1 MDNKSTVMQI
11 ISKMCL
17 SSAYSQQD
25 ISGLQDHEFQTR
37 FPEAPAFLFQVRL
50 GDEKLE
56 VLSSNINEKT
66 IGAETLFILF
76 CLQLVY

>member
-1 MDNKSTVMQI
+1 
-11 ISKMCL
+11 MCL